1 MDAPHRRSARIAA
14 LAAIFAF
21 GTLAAVAMSVAPQA
35 RAAAAPPALKA
46 GISDQKHEA
55 FADARLR
62 GLGLGYARRS
72 VAWDALRYR
81 YQVREIDAWMQATRA
96 AGMEPLITFA
106 RSRSSGRRH
115 GPPTPGAFRRQFRRF
130 RKRYPDV
137 RTYSSWN
144 EANHCGTGTCK
155 RAALV
160 AGYYRV
166 IRRDCRG
173 CTVLAADLND
183 HPNPVPWARRF
194 RRALGYEPGL
204 WGYHNYIDANR
215 LRTTLTRR
223 LLRAVKGQIWLTE
236 VGGLIARRN
245 NSRQA
250 MPQGKARAAR
260 ATRFIFDR
268 LARLSP
274 RISRLY
280 VYHWSSTSRRD
291 SWDSAFIAPGGQP
304 RPSLLAFEDV
314 LRERATLRK

>member
-1 MDAPHRRSARIAA
+1 MDALRRSTHSTALLTILAIGAA
-14 LAAIFAF
+14 AAI
-21 GTLAAVAMSVAPQA
+21 VSSVAPPA
-35 RAAAAPPALKA
+35 RAAATPPPLKA
-46 GISDQKHEA
+46 GISDQKHQV
-55 FADARLR
+55 FADQRLR

-81 YQVREIDAWMQATRA
+81 YQRREIDAWMQATRG
-96 AGMEPLITFA
+96 AGMEPLVTFA

-115 GPPTPGAFRRQFRRF
+115 GPPPPGEFARQFRRF
-130 RKRYPDV
+130 RKRYPEV

-155 RAALV
+155 RPALV
-160 AGYYRV
+160 AGYFRV
-166 IRRDCRG
+166 IRRSCRG

-183 HPNPVPWARRF
+183 HPNPVPWARKF
-194 RRALGYEPGL
+194 RRALGYEPSL

-236 VGGLIARRN
+236 VGGLVARRN

-274 RISRLY
+274 RISRIYL
-280 VYHWSSTSRRD
+280 YHWSSTSRRD
-291 SWDSAFIAPGGQP
+291 SWDSAFIAPDGQP
-304 RPSLLAFEDV
+304 RPSLLAFEDI

>member
-1 MDAPHRRSARIAA
+1 MDALRRSGRSTALLTILAIGA
-14 LAAIFAF
+14 LAAIAS
-21 GTLAAVAMSVAPQA
+21 LAPPA
-35 RAAAAPPALKA
+35 RAAAPPELKA

-55 FADARLR
+55 FSDTRLR
-62 GLGLGYARRS
+62 ALGLGYARRS

-81 YQVREIDAWMQATRA
+81 YQRREIDAWMQTTRG

-115 GPPTPGAFRRQFRRF
+115 GPPPPGEFARQFRRF
-130 RKRYPDV
+130 RKRYPEV

-155 RAALV
+155 RPALV
-160 AGYYRV
+160 AGYFRV
-166 IRRDCRG
+166 IRRSCRG

-183 HPNPVPWARRF
+183 HPNPVPWARKF
-194 RRALGYEPGL
+194 RRALGYEPSL

-236 VGGLIARRN
+236 VGGLVARRN

-274 RISRLY
+274 RISRIYL
-280 VYHWSSTSRRD
+280 YHWSSATRHD
-291 SWDSAFIAPGGQP
+291 SWDSAFIASDGQP
-304 RPSLLAFEDV
+304 RPSLLAFEDI

>member
-1 MDAPHRRSARIAA
+1 MDAPQRSARIAV
-14 LAAIFAF
+14 LAAIFAI
-21 GTLAAVAMSVAPQA
+21 GVSAAVPMFLAPQS
-35 RAAAAPPALKA
+35 RAAAAPPQLKA
-46 GISDQKHEA
+46 GISDQKHQA
-55 FADARLR
+55 FGDTRLL

-81 YQVREIDAWMQATRA
+81 YQRREIDAWMQATRA
-96 AGMEPLITFA
+96 AGMEPLVTFA
-106 RSRSSGRRH
+106 RSRSSRRGH
-115 GPPTPGAFRRQFRRF
+115 KPPAPEKLGVQFRRF
-130 RKRYPDV
+130 RKRYPDAT
-137 RTYSSWN
+137 TYSAWN

-155 RAALV
+155 RPGLV
-160 AGYYRV
+160 ARYYRV
-166 IRRDCRG
+166 IRRDCRH

-183 HPNPVPWARRF
+183 HPNPVPWARKF

-236 VGGLIARRN
+236 VGGLVARRN

-274 RISRLY
+274 RISRIYL
-280 VYHWSSTSRRD
+280 YHWSSATRRD
-291 SWDSAFIAPGGQP
+291 SWDSAFIASDGQP

-314 LRERATLRK
+314 LRERARLRK